1 MAITRLGGANAI
13 TGTLP
18 AANINNTSIG
28 NVTSLPAAIPT
39 GKVLQFSL
47 TSSNTNASNT
57 STSTYVVGAPNAS
70 ITPASTSNKVY
81 VEFNICVY
89 QSLSSGSQDN
99 AFQYELYRDTTLLT
113 TSGSV
118 QYYQSAAWSGNV
130 RKMFMFGY
138 LDSPSS
144 TSAVNYNYKFRNPH
158 NTASVQVNQGNM
170 LSYLKLMEIAG

>member
-1 MAITRLGGANAI
+1 MALSKIDVANMLTGTIPQGNVANAS
-13 TGTLP
+13 LN
-18 AANINNTSIG
+18 A
-28 NVTSLPAAIPT
+28 VTALPAAIPT

-57 STSTYVVGAPNAS
+57 STTTYVVGAPNAS
-70 ITPASTSNKVY
+70 ITPASTSNKIY
-81 VEFNICVY
+81 LEFNICVY
-89 QSLSSGSQDN
+89 QTLASGSQDS
-99 AFQYELYRDTTLLT
+99 AFQYELYRDTSLLT

-118 QYYQSAAWSGNV
+118 QYYTSAGWSGNI

-158 NTASVQVNQGNM
+158 NAGSMQVNQGNM
-170 LSYLKLMEIAG
+170 LSYLKLMEIEA

>member
-13 TGTLP
+13 SGTIP
-18 AANINNTSIG
+18 QGNIANASLG
-28 NVTSLPAAIPT
+28 AVTALPAAIAT

-89 QSLSSGSQDN
+89 QTLESGSKDS

-118 QYYQSAAWSGNV
+118 QYYESAGWSGNI

-158 NTASVQVNQGNM
+158 NNGSMQVNQGNM
-170 LSYLKLMEIAG
+170 LSYVKLMEIAG

>member
-1 MAITRLGGANAI
+1 MALSKIDVANMLTGTIPQGNVANAS
-13 TGTLP
+13 LN
-18 AANINNTSIG
+18 A
-28 NVTSLPAAIPT
+28 VTALPAAIPT

-57 STSTYVVGAPNAS
+57 STTTYVVGAPNAS
-70 ITPASTSNKVY
+70 ITPASTSNKIY
-81 VEFNICVY
+81 LEFNICVY
-89 QSLSSGSQDN
+89 QTLASGSQDS
-99 AFQYELYRDTTLLT
+99 AFQYELYRDTSLLT

-118 QYYQSAAWSGNV
+118 QYYTSAGLSGNI

-158 NTASVQVNQGNM
+158 NAGSMQVNQGNM
-170 LSYLKLMEIAG
+170 LSYLKLMEIEA

>member
-1 MAITRLGGANAI
+1 MAITILGGANAI
-13 TGTLP
+13 TGTIP
-18 AANINNTSIG
+18 QGNIANASLG
-28 NVTSLPAAIPT
+28 AVTALPAAIPT

-81 VEFNICVY
+81 LEFNICVY
-89 QSLSSGSQDN
+89 QNIASGSQDN

-138 LDSPSS
+138 LDTPSS

-158 NTASVQVNQGNM
+158 NGASVQVNQGNM

>member
-1 MAITRLGGANAI
+1 MALSKIDAANFLTGTIPQGNVANAS
-13 TGTLP
+13 LN
-18 AANINNTSIG
+18 A
-28 NVTSLPAAIPT
+28 VTALPAAIPT

-57 STSTYVVGAPNAS
+57 STTTYVVGAPNAS
-70 ITPASTSNKVY
+70 ITPASTSNKIY
-81 VEFNICVY
+81 LEFNICVY
-89 QSLSSGSQDN
+89 QTLASGSQDS
-99 AFQYELYRDTTLLT
+99 AFQYELYRDTSLLT

-118 QYYQSAAWSGNV
+118 QYYTSAGLSGNI

-158 NTASVQVNQGNM
+158 NAGSMQVNQGNM
-170 LSYLKLMEIAG
+170 LSYLKLMEIEA